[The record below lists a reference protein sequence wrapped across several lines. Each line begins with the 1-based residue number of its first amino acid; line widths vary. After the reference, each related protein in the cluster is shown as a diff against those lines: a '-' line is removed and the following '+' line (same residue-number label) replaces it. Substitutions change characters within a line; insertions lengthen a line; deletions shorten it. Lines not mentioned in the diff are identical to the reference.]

1 MNTNFAGLAAKVKTA
16 RDEARETELQRERTL
31 RNAMTKAAA
40 ARDAGQVLTVEQQ
53 QALNKPERP
62 AVYPDGMTSLDGDDM
77 ALGARNFFKPNAGKR
92 VKPVR
97 QDYDSDSVD
106 SFIVDDNDHPVK
118 RSRQHSRSLSPPR
131 NRLRTARL

>member
-16 RDEARETELQRERTL
+16 RDEARESELQRQRTL

-62 AVYPDGMTSLDGDDM
+62 AV
-77 ALGARNFFKPNAGKR
+77 
-92 VKPVR
+92 
-97 QDYDSDSVD
+97 
-106 SFIVDDNDHPVK
+106 
-118 RSRQHSRSLSPPR
+118 
-131 NRLRTARL
+131 